1 MTAAPSRSRG
11 SRAGGRGPTSRPPRI
26 VPGFDPG
33 PLTGRGSHSYLVGEG
48 RPVLIDTGA
57 GVPAYADALAAA
69 LGAEAGPLALVLVTH
84 HHPDH
89 QGGLAQVEAL
99 APGTP
104 LLKRP
109 HPKDLVAP
117 ARALAGGGDG
127 RPPETIEV
135 DGARLVALYTPGH
148 ASDHLCF
155 YWAAARALFT
165 GDLVLGGT
173 TVTIPAGDGDLSAYL
188 ASLERLLALDLD
200 VLYPGHGDPITEPHA
215 YIRYYLA
222 HRRMREAQVVDALRA
237 GLATPVEIAAR
248 IYPDVAE
255 GLRRATHEQVLAHL
269 IKLERGG
276 VAVREPAATGALGEL
291 RFRLR

>member
-1 MTAAPSRSRG
+1 MTTAPSSSKG
-11 SRAGGRGPTSRPPRI
+11 SRTSGGRPPRPPRI
-26 VPGFDPG
+26 VPGLDPG
-33 PLTGRGSHSYLVGEG
+33 PLTGKGSNSYLVGDG
-48 RPVLIDTGA
+48 RPVLIDTGS

-69 LGAEAGPLALVLVTH
+69 LAAEAGPLALVLVTH

-99 APGTP
+99 APATP

-117 ARALAGGGDG
+117 ERALAGGGE
-127 RPPETIEV
+127 RQPPETIEV
-135 DGARLVALYTPGH
+135 EGARLVALYTPGH

-155 YWAAARALFT
+155 YWPEARALFT
-165 GDLVLGGT
+165 GDLLLGGT
-173 TVTIPAGDGDLSAYL
+173 TATIPARDGDLSAYL

-222 HRRMREAQVVDALRA
+222 HRRMREAQVVDALRV

-269 IKLERGG
+269 LKLERDG
-276 VAVREPAATGALGEL
+276 VAVQEPAATRALGGL
-291 RFRLR
+291 RYRLR

>member
-1 MTAAPSRSRG
+1 MTTTPPSSKGSRG
-11 SRAGGRGPTSRPPRI
+11 SDGRAPRPPRI
-26 VPGFDPG
+26 LPGLDPG
-33 PLTGRGSHSYLVGEG
+33 PLTGKGSNSYLVGDG
-48 RPVLIDTGA
+48 RPALIDTGS
-57 GVPAYADALAAA
+57 GVPAFADALAAA
-69 LGAEAGPLALVLVTH
+69 LRAEAGPLALVLVTH
-84 HHPDH
+84 HHHDH

-117 ARALAGGGDG
+117 ARPLTGGGDG
-127 RPPETIEV
+127 RPPETIEL

-148 ASDHLCF
+148 ASDHLGF
-155 YWAAARALFT
+155 YWPEARALFT

-173 TVTIPAGDGDLSAYL
+173 TAIIPAGDGDLSAYL
-188 ASLERLLALDLD
+188 ASLERLLTLDLD
-200 VLYPGHGDPITEPHA
+200 VLYPGHGDPIAQPRA

-222 HRRMREAQVVDALRA
+222 HRRMREEQVVDALGA
-237 GLATPVEIAAR
+237 GLATPAEIAAR

-255 GLRRATHEQVLAHL
+255 GLRRATREQVLSHL
-269 IKLERGG
+269 IKLERDG
-276 VAVREPAATGALGEL
+276 VAVREPAADATRP